1 MFKEKRFIKNI
12 NPCTGPVNFNSALL
26 KRKKHRF
33 TTSIIQELAAHTG
46 RPGGDGVT
54 ELLQLQL
61 NSYKELLYLFI
72 KVPQKVNT
80 YTEVSFSSPVCT
92 ILGEAAK
99 VFVVS

>member
-1 MFKEKRFIKNI
+1 MHKINCCLPFKLTK
-12 NPCTGPVNFNSALL
+12 
-26 KRKKHRF
+26 
-33 TTSIIQELAAHTG
+33 TSKSKELTYTSSTSCGIQELAAHTG

-80 YTEVSFSSPVCT
+80 YTEVSFSPPVCS
-92 ILGEAAK
+92 ILAEAAK